1 MFGQMMKQSRT
12 VYEEIDEISK
22 KQKLAERILDDIY
35 SEKYKAM
42 EMQESQLD
50 CLIDEGDIDGILA
63 KLDEFD
69 NIMQGNALTE
79 MGHRLKIE
87 TLKKCNI

>member
-1 MFGQMMKQSRT
+1 MLGQMMKQNRE

-22 KQKLAERILDDIY
+22 NQKRAEEILDDIY
-35 SEKYKAM
+35 SEKYKL
-42 EMQESQLD
+42 MQTKEKQLD

-69 NIMQGNALTE
+69 NIMQGNALAE
-79 MGHRLKIE
+79 MGLRFE
-87 TLKKCNI
+87 TESLKKCNI

>member
-1 MFGQMMKQSRT
+1 MLGQMMKQNRE

-22 KQKLAERILDDIY
+22 KQKRAEEILDDIY
-35 SEKYKAM
+35 SEKYKL
-42 EMQESQLD
+42 MQTKEKQLD

-69 NIMQGNALTE
+69 NIMQGNALAE
-79 MGHRLKIE
+79 MGLRFE
-87 TLKKCNI
+87 TESLKKCNI